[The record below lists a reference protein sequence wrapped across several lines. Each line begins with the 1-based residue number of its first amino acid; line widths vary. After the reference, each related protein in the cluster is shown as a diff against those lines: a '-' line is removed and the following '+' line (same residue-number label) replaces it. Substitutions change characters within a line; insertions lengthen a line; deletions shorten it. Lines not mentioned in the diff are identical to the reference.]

1 MRKSL
6 VFITTVFLLM
16 TFSTAALA
24 DDSVSYPGIGV
35 VVNPDGMVVGTIGVG
50 GEGPRQPVLPPVAEI
65 TQPYLPG
72 SFVPE
77 H

>member
-1 MRKSL
+1 MVAL
-6 VFITTVFLLM
+6 IFLI
-16 TFSTAALA
+16 FTATDAKA
-24 DDSVSYPGIGV
+24 AGDNWDDISIGV